1 MATINPPMLPSDDP
15 AIANRRARLR
25 QWIDTHFGGSHTLFL
40 ASTNNGEKQMN
51 QGELSALLRNK
62 TFGERR
68 ARSLEAMAHMPPR
81 YLDSPIDGEALAHSQ
96 ATMARDQRRNDP
108 FAAAQIPAVQ
118 APVAWPFAKVSLNRL
133 VALKKQLGPRSG
145 ATAMQDIE
153 ETLELVVS
161 KWERR
166 AAASDGKSAA

>member
-1 MATINPPMLPSDDP
+1 MTLSMLPIDDP

-25 QWIDTHFGGSHTLFL
+25 EWIDTHFGGSLTLFI

-68 ARSLEAMAHMPPR
+68 ARSLEQMARMPAR
-81 YLDSPIDGEALAHSQ
+81 YLEGVAGSSQ
-96 ATMARDQRRNDP
+96 ATAAPANQANDAPKKNP
-108 FAAAQIPAVQ
+108 FADPEKHIPKP
-118 APVAWPFAKVSLNRL
+118 PVGWPFSKVTLNRI
-133 VALKKQLGPRSG
+133 VELKKQLGARAG
-145 ATAMQDIE
+145 ATAMQDID
-153 ETLELVVS
+153 ETLDLVVS

-166 AAASDGKSAA
+166 ASSSTKSAA

>member
-1 MATINPPMLPSDDP
+1 MQTLMLPQDDP
-15 AIANRRARLR
+15 AIANRRARL
-25 QWIDTHFGGSHTLFL
+25 QEWITTHFGGSHTLFI

-81 YLDSPIDGEALAHSQ
+81 YLEEPPGKQVEASPIKVQ
-96 ATMARDQRRNDP
+96 Q
-108 FAAAQIPAVQ
+108 PAKPIGYPAED
-118 APVAWPFAKVSLNRL
+118 APTPRPPVGWPFSRVTLARIVELR
-133 VALKKQLGPRSG
+133 KQLGVRAG
-145 ATAMQDIE
+145 TQAMQDID

-166 AAASDGKSAA
+166 AASPAKSAA

>member
-1 MATINPPMLPSDDP
+1 MRHLMLLPDDP

-25 QWIDTHFGGSHTLFL
+25 EWIDTHFGGSLTLFI

-68 ARSLEAMAHMPPR
+68 ARSLEALAHMPPR
-81 YLDSPIDGEALAHSQ
+81 YLEGPAASASEAAPHLVREPAKTTPLGKANEPSPK
-96 ATMARDQRRNDP
+96 
-108 FAAAQIPAVQ
+108 
-118 APVAWPFAKVSLNRL
+118 APMGWPFAKVSLARI
-133 VALKKQLGPRSG
+133 VELKKQLGARNG
-145 ATAMQDIE
+145 AAAMQDID

-166 AAASDGKSAA
+166 AAPPAKRTA

>member
-1 MATINPPMLPSDDP
+1 MQDLMLRPDDP

-25 QWIDTHFGGSHTLFL
+25 EWIDTHFGGSHTLFI

-68 ARSLEAMAHMPPR
+68 ARSLEIMAHMPTR
-81 YLDSPIDGEALAHSQ
+81 YLDSSFDEKGAPSTSPAHLAREQ
-96 ATMARDQRRNDP
+96 TKQNP
-108 FAAAQIPAVQ
+108 FATNEPATPKP
-118 APVAWPFAKVSLNRL
+118 PVGWPFSKVSLARI
-133 VALKKQLGPRSG
+133 VELKKQLGAHTG
-145 ATAMQDIE
+145 TTAMQDID

-166 AAASDGKSAA
+166 ASSPAKSAA

>member
-1 MATINPPMLPSDDP
+1 MATINEPMLPTDDP
-15 AIANRRARLR
+15 AITNRRARLR
-25 QWIDTHFGGSHTLFL
+25 LWIDTHFGGSHTLFL

-68 ARSLEAMAHMPPR
+68 ARSLEAMAHMPAR
-81 YLDSPIDGEALAHSQ
+81 YLDTPMDSEASTGQ
-96 ATMARDQRRNDP
+96 PGPKVQDQPKTNP
-108 FAAAQIPAVQ
+108 YASKSHALPAP
-118 APVAWPFAKVSLNRL
+118 PVGWPFAKVSLARL
-133 VALKKQLGPRSG
+133 VSLKKDLGPRLG

-153 ETLELVVS
+153 ETLELVVN

-166 AAASDGKSAA
+166 ASASEGKSAA

>member
-1 MATINPPMLPSDDP
+1 MQNLMLLPDDP
-15 AIANRRARLR
+15 AIATRRARLR
-25 QWIDTHFGGSHTLFL
+25 EWIDTHFGGSMTLFI

-81 YLDSPIDGEALAHSQ
+81 YLEGSTAVATDDAAHKVKEPAR
-96 ATMARDQRRNDP
+96 ATP
-108 FAAAQIPAVQ
+108 FSKAGDATAKP
-118 APVAWPFAKVSLNRL
+118 PVGWPFAKVSLARI
-133 VALKKQLGPRSG
+133 VELKKQLGARNG
-145 ATAMQDIE
+145 AAAMQDID

-166 AAASDGKSAA
+166 AAPPAKRTA

>member
-1 MATINPPMLPSDDP
+1 MQSHMLLPDDP

-25 QWIDTHFGGSHTLFL
+25 EWIDTHFGGSMTLFI

-81 YLDSPIDGEALAHSQ
+81 YLEGPA
-96 ATMARDQRRNDP
+96 ATAGDDTPHRVSEPAKATPFSKANDR
-108 FAAAQIPAVQ
+108 
-118 APVAWPFAKVSLNRL
+118 APKAPMGWPFSKVSLARI
-133 VALKKQLGPRSG
+133 VELKKQLGARNG
-145 ATAMQDIE
+145 AAAMQDID

-166 AAASDGKSAA
+166 AAPPAKRTA